1 MDALMRLADYELRD
15 PDWEFEELRVP
26 LRLEIMEI
34 VHQSRK
40 IGYSES
46 EIYVDAV
53 LEQEILAELDQ
64 GASDDGE
71 E

>member
-1 MDALMRLADYELRD
+1 MRLADYELRD

-34 VHQSRK
+34 IDRARK

-46 EIYVDAV
+46 EIYADAV
-53 LEQEILAELDQ
+53 LEQEILAEFNQ
-64 GASDDGE
+64 GPPDDGE